1 VNARRALALAA
12 GATLLATWAL
22 EWRLPS
28 LVDPAQRARAFGRLG
43 DFLSAFGAPDLS
55 REMLVRTA
63 GLAAQTFSIALLGT
77 LLGALIGWSLGAAA
91 SRAVM
96 LDGSG
101 RRGSLLARTGLELA
115 RLKLDVLR
123 GVPDFAWALLILT
136 VPGPGAATGILAVGL
151 STGGILGKIFSE
163 LWDNLPVRHGER
175 ARAVG
180 GGRTTALF
188 YGLQP
193 AAGRAM
199 LSYALMRLECAVRNA
214 TVIGVVGG
222 GGLGAELFDELNYG
236 HHDKVVTLLA
246 ALLALTAGTDLF
258 SDFVRRQ
265 LQDDPNHPRAA
276 RALDLAAARRR
287 RRVALGTIAGLALAA
302 FWFLGPAWRKAAGE
316 LERIEWGWIG
326 NYLAS
331 LAKIDLSPGTLGEV
345 VLEARVPLALGF
357 LSTALG
363 TVVAAALAWP
373 SSRSFQLEPEHFTG
387 ERTSGLTRAA
397 RALELV
403 LGRGTALVLRA
414 VPEVAW
420 LLILASF
427 FTLGAL
433 PGVLA
438 MGLHSGGVLARV
450 FVERVDAVPHR
461 RLESGAIGGRRG
473 AFLYGALP
481 ASARDWA
488 TYALFQLEINVR
500 MGVVFGILGLGGLGD
515 RFHSSL
521 SRWYLPRA
529 GTFLLAMVLLTVLID
544 RLARGREGRARLAG

>member
-1 VNARRALALAA
+1 MRGRRALAL
-12 GATLLATWAL
+12 LLAATALSLWAL
-22 EWRLPS
+22 EWRLPA
-28 LVDPAQRARAFGRLG
+28 LIDPQQRARAFGRLG

-55 REMLVRTA
+55 GEMLARTA
-63 GLAAQTFSIALLGT
+63 RLAAQTFSIALLGT
-77 LLGALIGWSLGAAA
+77 LLGAAIGWSLGAAA
-91 SRAVM
+91 SRAVW
-96 LDGSG
+96 LDGG
-101 RRGSLLARTGLELA
+101 ARRGALRRRAGVELA
-115 RLKLDVLR
+115 RLTLDVLR

-136 VPGPGAATGILAVGL
+136 IPGPGAATGVLAVGL
-151 STGGILGKIFSE
+151 STGGILGKIASE
-163 LWDNLPVRHGER
+163 LWDNLPARHGER
-175 ARAVG
+175 VRALG
-180 GGRTTALF
+180 GGRLAALF

-236 HHDKVVTLLA
+236 NHDKVVTLLA
-246 ALLALTAGTDLF
+246 ALLVLTAGTDLF

-265 LQDDPNHPRAA
+265 LQDDPNHPRAT
-276 RALDLAAARRR
+276 RALDLRSARAR
-287 RRVALGTIAGLALAA
+287 RRVALGALAA
-302 FWFLGPAWRKAAGE
+302 LVVGAAWFLGPAWRTAARE

-331 LAKIDLSPGTLGEV
+331 LARLDLSPATLREV

-363 TVVAAALAWP
+363 TAVAAALAWP
-373 SSRSFQLEPEHFTG
+373 ASRSFQLEAERFTG
-387 ERTSGLTRAA
+387 ERTSRPARAA

-403 LGRGTALVLRA
+403 LGRATALVLRA

-420 LLILASF
+420 LLLLASF
-427 FTLGAL
+427 FTIGTL

-461 RLESGAIGGRRG
+461 RLESGALGGRRG

-521 SRWYLPRA
+521 SRWNLPRA

-544 RLARGREGRARLAG
+544 RLARARAART

>member
-1 VNARRALALAA
+1 VKPRRALALA
-12 GATLLATWAL
+12 LAAAILSVWAL
-22 EWRLPS
+22 EWRLPA
-28 LVDPAQRARAFGRLG
+28 LIDAQQRARAFERLG

-55 REMLVRTA
+55 REMLARTA

-77 LLGALIGWSLGAAA
+77 LLGAAIGWSLGAAA
-91 SRAVM
+91 SRAVW
-96 LDGSG
+96 LDGG
-101 RRGSLLARTGLELA
+101 VRRGALQRRAGVELA
-115 RLKLDVLR
+115 RLALDVLR

-136 VPGPGAATGILAVGL
+136 MPGPGAATGVLAVGL
-151 STGGILGKIFSE
+151 STGGILGKIASE
-163 LWDNLPVRHGER
+163 LWDNLPSRHGER
-175 ARAVG
+175 VRALG
-180 GGRTTALF
+180 GGRLAALF

-236 HHDKVVTLLA
+236 NHDRVVTLLA
-246 ALLALTAGTDLF
+246 ALLLLTAGTDLF

-265 LQDDPNHPRAA
+265 LQDDPNHPRAT
-276 RALDLAAARRR
+276 RALDLPSARARRR
-287 RRVALGTIAGLALAA
+287 VVLGALAMLVVGA
-302 FWFLGPAWRKAAGE
+302 AWFLGPAWRSAARE

-326 NYLAS
+326 DYLAS
-331 LAKIDLSPGTLGEV
+331 MARLDLSPATLREV

-363 TVVAAALAWP
+363 TAVAAALAWP
-373 SSRSFQLEPEHFTG
+373 ASRSFQVEAERFTG
-387 ERTSGLTRAA
+387 ERTSRAARAA

-403 LGRGTALVLRA
+403 LGRATALLLRA

-420 LLILASF
+420 LLLLASF
-427 FTLGAL
+427 FTLGTL

-461 RLESGAIGGRRG
+461 RLESGALGGRRG

-488 TYALFQLEINVR
+488 TYAIFQLEINVR

-521 SRWYLPRA
+521 SRWNLPRA
-529 GTFLLAMVLLTVLID
+529 GTFLLAMILLTVLID
-544 RLARGREGRARLAG
+544 RLARARAARA

>member
-1 VNARRALALAA
+1 MRGRRALAL
-12 GATLLATWAL
+12 LLAATALCVWAL
-22 EWRLPS
+22 EWRLPALS
-28 LVDPAQRARAFGRLG
+28 DPGQRARAFGRLG

-55 REMLVRTA
+55 REMLARTA
-63 GLAAQTFSIALLGT
+63 RLAAQTFSIALLGT
-77 LLGALIGWSLGAAA
+77 LLGAAIGWSLGATA
-91 SRAVM
+91 SRAVW
-96 LDGSG
+96 LDGG
-101 RRGSLLARTGLELA
+101 ARRGALRRRAGVELA
-115 RLKLDVLR
+115 RLALDVLR

-136 VPGPGAATGILAVGL
+136 MPGPGAATGVLAVGL
-151 STGGILGKIFSE
+151 STGGILGKIASE
-163 LWDNLPVRHGER
+163 LWDNLPARHGER
-175 ARAVG
+175 VRALG
-180 GGRTTALF
+180 GGRLAALF

-236 HHDKVVTLLA
+236 NHDKVVTLLA
-246 ALLALTAGTDLF
+246 ALLVLTAGTDLF

-265 LQDDPNHPRAA
+265 LQDDPNHPRAT
-276 RALDLAAARRR
+276 RALDLRSARAR
-287 RRVALGTIAGLALAA
+287 RRVALGALAA
-302 FWFLGPAWRKAAGE
+302 LVVGAAWFLGPAWRTAARE

-331 LAKIDLSPGTLGEV
+331 LARLDLSPATLREV

-363 TVVAAALAWP
+363 TAVAAALAWP
-373 SSRSFQLEPEHFTG
+373 ASRSFQLEAERFTG
-387 ERTSGLTRAA
+387 ERTSRPARAA

-403 LGRGTALVLRA
+403 LGRATALVLRA

-420 LLILASF
+420 LLLLASF
-427 FTLGAL
+427 FTIGTL

-461 RLESGAIGGRRG
+461 RLESGALGGRRG

-521 SRWYLPRA
+521 SRWNLPRA

-544 RLARGREGRARLAG
+544 RLARARAART